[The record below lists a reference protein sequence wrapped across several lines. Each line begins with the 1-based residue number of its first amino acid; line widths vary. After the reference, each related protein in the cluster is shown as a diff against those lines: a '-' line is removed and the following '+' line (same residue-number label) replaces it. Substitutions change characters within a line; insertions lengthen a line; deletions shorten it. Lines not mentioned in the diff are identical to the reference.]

1 MAFGDFIDKS
11 LHSRV
16 CIRDAISKVYIG
28 VGLGEVILKLK
39 LECFSFKSIATV
51 SFNKTYIKRVL
62 LGPFLIGWIRLSLL
76 VGFINVRLHSFVVES
91 LCFAHVTNV

>member
-1 MAFGDFIDKS
+1 MSFSDLIDKS
-11 LHSRV
+11 FHLRV
-16 CIRDAISKVYIG
+16 GIRNAISKVYIG

-39 LECFSFKSIATV
+39 LECFPFESIATV

-62 LGPFLIGWIRLSLL
+62 LGPFLIYWIRLSLL

-91 LCFAHVTNV
+91 LRFAHVTDV